1 MHSLSVIVT
10 YLKLGILNVVQYR
23 ADFFFQLISLVI
35 SLGTSVFG
43 LLIIFG
49 QTDSVGGWSRDDLI
63 ALIAIQMLVRGLI
76 GLVIQPS
83 MQRLME
89 GIRMG
94 TLDFMLTKPA
104 DSQVLASVAQVN
116 IASSANIVVGLGVL
130 IVSLVRLGSAVSI
143 GDALLFALVLIAG
156 TVIIYSF
163 LLMLSTLAF
172 WFVRLDNILVIFE
185 TMFGNAGAW
194 PITIYPGWLRV
205 SLTFLV
211 PVAFAVTIPA
221 QSLTGRLT
229 TVTML
234 GSVLL
239 AVAFTIAARWFWGF
253 GLKHY
258 TGASA

>member
-1 MHSLSVIVT
+1 MHGLMVIGT

-23 ADFFFQLISLVI
+23 ADFFFQLISLCI
-35 SLGTSVFG
+35 SLGTALLG
-43 LLIIFG
+43 LSIIFG
-49 QTDSVGGWSRDDLI
+49 QTSTLGGWSRDDLI
-63 ALIAIQMLVRGLI
+63 ALFGIQTLVRGLI

-89 GIRMG
+89 GIRLG

-104 DSQVLASVAQVN
+104 DSQLLASVAQVN
-116 IASSANIVVGLGVL
+116 IASSANIIVGLGVL
-130 IVSLVRLGSAVSI
+130 IAALIRLGSNVSI
-143 GDALLFALVLIAG
+143 VEALTFALVLVAG
-156 TVIIYSF
+156 AVIIYAF

-185 TMFGNAGAW
+185 TLFGNAGAW
-194 PITIYPGWLRV
+194 PITIYPNWLQV

-221 QSLTGRLT
+221 QSLTDRLGGLAVLG
-229 TVTML
+229 TVA
-234 GSVLL
+234 L
-239 AVAFTIAARWFWGF
+239 AVAFAAAARWFWRF